1 MSYQITFETN
11 PSPDD
16 IQVLGDN
23 IMTHAQQQKG
33 QDPLEF
39 FAFFIRDEGN
49 KIIGGCN
56 GCTLYG
62 SLYIDQLWVADLL
75 RNQGYGTQLIKA
87 AEQFGNEHQC
97 TFATVNTMDWEALG
111 FYQKLGFEIEFVRHG
126 FKHDSRFYFLRKAL
140 SSDAIGSNR

>member
-39 FAFFIRDEGN
+39 FAFFIRD
-49 KIIGGCN
+49 
-56 GCTLYG
+56 
-62 SLYIDQLWVADLL
+62 
-75 RNQGYGTQLIKA
+75 
-87 AEQFGNEHQC
+87 
-97 TFATVNTMDWEALG
+97 
-111 FYQKLGFEIEFVRHG
+111 
-126 FKHDSRFYFLRKAL
+126 
-140 SSDAIGSNR
+140 